1 MKSIRTIVLGA
12 AALVCVAGGAQAYTH
27 HPSTPAE
34 RAQTKALNQEQL
46 KEAQQENASLA
57 MNTSSTATDAS
68 ANMAANSPP
77 AAAPTE
83 PVQQPDTPR
92 PPGSDPTSGR

>member
-1 MKSIRTIVLGA
+1 MKRIRTAVLGA
-12 AALVCVAGGAQAYTH
+12 AALVCLAGGAQAYTH

-34 RAQTKALNQEQL
+34 RAQTKALNKEQL

-57 MNTSSTATDAS
+57 MNTNSTATDAS

-77 AAAPTE
+77 APAPTA
-83 PVQQPDTPR
+83 PVQQQ
-92 PPGSDPTSGR
+92 SDADR